1 MALKKIDVGV
11 KFPKLK
17 PSRLGAAPPLDDVLD
32 NVGAPEAPPSRQ
44 NAAPPSPS
52 VRSVQNSASA
62 SVPAKGRGVHAG
74 VVTDARRGP
83 RTGRTYQFGAR
94 TTPEF
99 AEEVKRMA
107 AEKGVTIGELLEDM
121 LAAHRKSAS
130 R

>member
-32 NVGAPEAPPSRQ
+32 NVGASDVSPARART
-44 NAAPPSPS
+44 AAPAQDQTTGSES
-52 VRSVQNSASA
+52 

-74 VVTDARRGP
+74 LVTDARRGP

-107 AEKGVTIGELLEDM
+107 AEKGVTIGELLEAM
-121 LAAHRKSAS
+121 LAAHKLKSS